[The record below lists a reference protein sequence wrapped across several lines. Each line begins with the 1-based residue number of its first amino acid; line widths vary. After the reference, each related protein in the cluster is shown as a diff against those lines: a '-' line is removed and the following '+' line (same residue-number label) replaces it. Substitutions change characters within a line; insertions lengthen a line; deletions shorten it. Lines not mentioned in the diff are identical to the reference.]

1 MKKQLF
7 LKNLETIFLA
17 LASEIKN
24 LTMISCPSASMSG
37 WESSGLSYVQGFDAA
52 PINKRNEGCK
62 NCFQLLGLEFFS
74 DGSGKMNQAGVDHY
88 NSLINYIVITRS
100 LISV

>member
-62 NCFQLLGLEFFS
+62 NCMFQVFSEDCPQTGLFLSTGLLAL
-74 DGSGKMNQAGVDHY
+74 
-88 NSLINYIVITRS
+88 L
-100 LISV
+100 

>member
-1 MKKQLF
+1 MVLLWVNMKKQLF

-62 NCFQLLGLEFFS
+62 NCMFQVFNCLVWNFFQMEVE
-74 DGSGKMNQAGVDHY
+74 K
-88 NSLINYIVITRS
+88 
-100 LISV
+100 